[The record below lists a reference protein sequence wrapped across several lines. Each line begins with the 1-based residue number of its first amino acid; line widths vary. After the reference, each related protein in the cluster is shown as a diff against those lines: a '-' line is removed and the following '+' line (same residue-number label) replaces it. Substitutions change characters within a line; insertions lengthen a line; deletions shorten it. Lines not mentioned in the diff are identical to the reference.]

1 MTNRK
6 HVMKILYITT
16 VFPRSEESSTIYSDF
31 AEKLRD
37 EGHEVTVVMG
47 EGKRKLKET
56 AWFDERGLKVL
67 RVRIRDY
74 YDVEIFQKGVSLI
87 TFKWSL
93 EKAIAKNLKDAS
105 FDVVLFEAPP
115 LTMAGPVSFAMRLFK
130 CPSYLMLKDIFP
142 QNALDLGLMTKRNPF
157 YWWFK
162 LQENKLYRT
171 ATSIGCMSPANSRY
185 LQKHCTEIPNDKI
198 HILPNA
204 KKIVWN
210 GERPVDYPMRR
221 KYGLQEEVVIAIF
234 GGNMGKPQGIDFL
247 MDLIENNK
255 DRTDLF
261 FLMVGRGTE
270 RVKIRQRIEVK
281 ELKNVKLIDALPRD
295 DYERLVRECDIG
307 LICLDKRFTIP
318 NFPSRVLTY
327 FDYKMP
333 VLAALDS
340 ATDFGKM
347 LDESRGGEWAL
358 AGDIY
363 DFQKKLN
370 KLVLNPLL
378 RQEMGINGRE
388 YLEEHF
394 TVEKAY
400 SIFMSQVRN
409 FKRGLENV

>member
-1 MTNRK
+1 
-6 HVMKILYITT
+6 MKILYITT
-16 VFPRSEESSTIYSDF
+16 VFPRPEESSTIYSDF

-56 AWFDERGLKVL
+56 AWFTERGLKVL

-74 YDVEIFQKGVSLI
+74 YDVGILRKGLSLI

-93 EKAIAKNLKDAS
+93 EKAIAKNLQNVS
-105 FDVVLFEAPP
+105 FDVILFEAPP
-115 LTMAGPVSFAMRLFK
+115 LTMTGPVSFAMRLFN

-162 LQENKLYRT
+162 YQEIKLYRT
-171 ATSIGCMSPANSRY
+171 VTSIGCMSPANLKY
-185 LQKHCTEIPNDKI
+185 LQEHYPELPNNKL

-204 KKIVWN
+204 KNVTWD
-210 GERPVDYPMRR
+210 GVRPMDYSMRR
-221 KYGLQEEVVIAIF
+221 KYGLQEEAVIAIF

-247 MDLIENNK
+247 MDLIENNQ

-270 RVKIRQRIEVK
+270 RVKVRKRIEDK
-281 ELKNVKLIDALPRD
+281 KLKNVKLIDALPRD

-340 ATDFGKM
+340 ATDFGEM
-347 LDESRGGEWAL
+347 LDESRGGEWSL

-363 DFQKKLN
+363 DFQKKLD
-370 KLVLNPLL
+370 KLVADPLIRL
-378 RQEMGINGRE
+378 EMGIYGRE

-400 SIFMSQVRN
+400 SIFMRQVRI
-409 FKRGLENV
+409 LNVS